1 MPESFVAYYRVS
13 TERQGQSGL
22 GLEAQR
28 RAVLDLLRGEAPLAE
43 LTEVETGKGA
53 NALEKRPELR
63 KAIALCRQKKA
74 TLLIARLDRLARNV
88 HFISGLMEAG
98 IEFRAVDLPSA
109 TRFTLH
115 IYAALAEEEA
125 RKISER
131 TKAALAAAKARGK
144 KLGSPDP
151 ARGGARGG
159 PALKE
164 KAALY
169 AHNVLPLLRDL
180 QRGGVLSLRA
190 LAAALNAREVPTFR
204 GGRWY
209 AATVRNLLQRGL

>member
-1 MPESFVAYYRVS
+1 MPDSFVAYYRVS

-28 RAVLDLLRGEAPLAE
+28 RAVQDLLRGEVPLAE
-43 LTEVETGKGA
+43 LTEIETGKGA
-53 NALEKRPELR
+53 NALERRPELK

-98 IEFRAVDLPSA
+98 IDFRAVDLPSA

-115 IYAALAEEEA
+115 IYAALAEEET

-144 KLGSPDP
+144 KLGAPSPATAAP
-151 ARGGARGG
+151 LGGA
-159 PALKE
+159 ALRKKSE
-164 KAALY
+164 LY
-169 AHNVLPLLRDL
+169 AQNVLPIIREL
-180 QRGGVLSLRA
+180 QRLGVRSLRA
-190 LAAALNAREVPTFR
+190 LAE
-204 GGRWY
+204 
-209 AATVRNLLQRGL
+209 

>member
-1 MPESFVAYYRVS
+1 MPDSFVAYYRVS

-28 RAVLDLLRGEAPLAE
+28 RAVQDLLRGEVPLAE
-43 LTEVETGKGA
+43 LTEIETGKGA
-53 NALEKRPELR
+53 NALERRPELK

-98 IEFRAVDLPSA
+98 IDFRAVDLPSA

-131 TKAALAAAKARGK
+131 TKAATA
-144 KLGSPDP
+144 
-151 ARGGARGG
+151 
-159 PALKE
+159 PALLSAE
-164 KAALY
+164 RLY
-169 AHNVLPLLRDL
+169 GRIPSKWLFA
-180 QRGGVLSLRA
+180 SF
-190 LAAALNAREVPTFR
+190 LAQ
-204 GGRWY
+204 W
-209 AATVRNLLQRGL
+209 VRRIE